1 MRLGQGGSPK
11 AYEVVEEGITQRAV
25 PRSDILARRVNKD

>member
-11 AYEVVEEGITQRAV
+11 AYEVVEDQGLGVIYE
-25 PRSDILARRVNKD
+25 ARTRGVT